1 MRFLAL
7 LSLISLFFQNQPKRL
22 IIDISQV
29 YQLELS
35 SISNKV
41 IPIPLKTT
49 KISFPNIEKVFLI
62 NDNIYVLNTSEINGT
77 LFSQVLKFD
86 LGGDLLTQIGEK
98 DQKSHEFL
106 RVYDMKFDKGTSLL
120 HLVYSDCNRVY
131 DVDGNLKDVFK
142 REDKSPEFRKFQEIV
157 HKGKIWRAE
166 IYYSDGLV
174 SYDIVQSDLNGQ
186 NVNKIKTLR
195 FKISQRD
202 LNLGIGSN
210 HLVHF
215 SIHENEVYLS
225 CGIDNTIYKII
236 NNKLIPEY
244 IVEFRNQ
251 AHPTDY
257 IYRASKQIIIGR
269 YILNEYT
276 NNWMQYDFI
285 YDCIT
290 DMTYSMKFH
299 PEIGIVSPGIID
311 DLFYTGYFDLNQT
324 NIEDY
329 IYFIKKTEEIRGINI
344 YNPKQANTIIFIVK
358 LK

>member
-7 LSLISLFFQNQPKRL
+7 LSIVSLFFQNQPKRL

-35 SISNKV
+35 SIASKV
-41 IPIPLKTT
+41 IPIPLKT
-49 KISFPNIEKVFLI
+49 SRFPFTNIEKVFFL
-62 NDNIYVLNTSEINGT
+62 NDNIYVLNNSDTKGS
-77 LFSQVLKFD
+77 LYSQVLKFD
-86 LGGDLLTQIGEK
+86 LGGNLQTQIGEK
-98 DQKSHEFL
+98 ERKSNEFL
-106 RVYDMKFDKGTSLL
+106 RVYDMKFDKGTNLL

-131 DVDGNLKDVFK
+131 DAVGNLKDLYK
-142 REDKSPEFRKFQEIV
+142 REDKSPGFRKLQEII

-166 IYYSDGLV
+166 KYSNDSV
-174 SYDIVQSDLNGQ
+174 VYYDIIESDLNGK
-186 NVNKIKTLR
+186 NVSKIKTLN
-195 FKISQRD
+195 FKISQHD
-202 LNLGIGSN
+202 SNLGIESN

-244 IVEFRNQ
+244 VIEFKNQ
-251 AHPTDY
+251 AQPTDH

-269 YILNEYT
+269 YILNEYI
-276 NNWMQYDFI
+276 NNYMQYDFI

-299 PEIGIVSPGIID
+299 PEIGIVNPGIID
-311 DLFYTGYFDLNQT
+311 NLFNTGYFDLNQT
-324 NIEDY
+324 NTEDY
-329 IYFIKKTEEIRGINI
+329 IYFIKKTEEIRGINT
-344 YNPKQANTIIFIVK
+344 YDPKQANIIIFLVK